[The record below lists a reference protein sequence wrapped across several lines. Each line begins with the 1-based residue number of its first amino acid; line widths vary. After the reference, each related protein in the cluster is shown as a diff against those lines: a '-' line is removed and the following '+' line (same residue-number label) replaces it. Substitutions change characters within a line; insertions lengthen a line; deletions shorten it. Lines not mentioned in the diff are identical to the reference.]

1 MTFVCIDT
9 ETTGLDCKKNC
20 IWQVSGLVYKD
31 GVIKEEF
38 NYLMKPFYGE
48 PVSEQLSEKLHIY
61 QEVLDTYPD
70 QKLAYDSFNEMMKK
84 YTKNEFGRREKVVL
98 LGYNIRFDMDFLTE
112 WFKFNKNEYGL
123 RNYFYFP
130 HIDVMNL
137 ASVYL
142 LLERPFLKNFKLS
155 TVYEKVFSKPLENAH
170 NANCDALATWELFE
184 KIITDLSG
192 GYFNKDILEKYI
204 LGQKENPTK

>member
-1 MTFVCIDT
+1 MTLVCIDT

-31 GVIKEEF
+31 GDIEHF
-38 NYLMKPFYGE
+38 NYKMKPFYGE
-48 PVSEQLSEKLHIY
+48 PVSKELSEKLHVY

-84 YTKNEFGRREKVVL
+84 YTRNEFGRREKVTL
-98 LGYNIRFDMDFLTE
+98 IGYNVGFDINFLTE
-112 WFKFNKNEYGL
+112 WFKYNGNEYGL

-170 NANCDALATWELFE
+170 DANSDALGTWELFK
-184 KIITDLSG
+184 KIMTDLSNG
-192 GYFNKDILEKYI
+192 HFNNNILEKYI
-204 LGQKENPTK
+204 LSKKENPT